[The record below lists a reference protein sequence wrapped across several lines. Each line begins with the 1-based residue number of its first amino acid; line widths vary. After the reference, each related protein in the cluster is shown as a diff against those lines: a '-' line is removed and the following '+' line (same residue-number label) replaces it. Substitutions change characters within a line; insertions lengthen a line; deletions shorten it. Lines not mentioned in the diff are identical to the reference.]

1 MGYKILDVKADIHED
16 VEKMFETLK
25 GEVVPSVFTNEFAET
40 LNDDMCQIVVDNFKK
55 LEGK

>member
-1 MGYKILDVKADIHED
+1 MGYKILDVKAAIHED

-40 LNDDMCQIVVDNFKK
+40 LREDICDIVD
-55 LEGK
+55 